1 MPGAVWLS
9 GDFVERDHARIS
21 AFDAAV
27 QHGVG
32 LFETMLARASR
43 VFRADAHLSRL
54 AHSARELGLSS
65 RLRVGPL
72 AETLSRVVQRAALDR
87 ARVRLTITGGDL
99 NMLAQRA
106 QAPTDPSILIVAQPA
121 TDYPTAMFERGVS
134 VVVADW
140 RVNPLDPFAAHKTL
154 WYWPRLRALQHAAAR
169 GAGEALV
176 CTVSNHVAGGA
187 VSNLFL
193 VKGDRLL
200 TPIARAEEEMTG
212 AQLPSPVLP
221 GVTRAAVIEFAQ
233 ALGLTVERAMLS
245 IGDVL
250 DADEA
255 MLTNSGWGVLPVTR
269 VEAATISNGAVGK
282 TTRRLRE
289 LWLEA
294 VELETKE

>member
-1 MPGAVWLS
+1 MPGAVWLN

-21 AFDAAV
+21 AFDAGA

-32 LFETMLARASR
+32 LFETMLARGSR
-43 VFRADAHLSRL
+43 VFRPEAHLARL
-54 AHSARELGLSS
+54 AQSARDLGLSS
-65 RLRVGPL
+65 RLRIGPL
-72 AETLSRVVQRAALDR
+72 AQTLARVVQRAALDR

-99 NMLAQRA
+99 NMLTQRGE
-106 QAPTDPSILIVAQPA
+106 APTDPSILIVAQPA
-121 TDYPTAMFERGVS
+121 TDYPAEMFDRGVC

-140 RVNPLDPFAAHKTL
+140 RVNPLDPFAGHKTL

-169 GAGEALV
+169 GAGEALI
-176 CTVSNHVAGGA
+176 CMVSNHLAGGA
-187 VSNLFL
+187 VSNLLL

-200 TPIARAEEEMTG
+200 TPIARGEEEMTG
-212 AQLPSPVLP
+212 ATLPSPVLP
-221 GVTRAAVIEFAQ
+221 GVTRGALVEFAE
-233 ALGLTVERAMLS
+233 ALGMTVERVMLS

-269 VEAATISNGAVGK
+269 VEAATIRDGAVGK
-282 TTRRLRE
+282 ATRRLRE

-294 VELETKE
+294 VELETKQ